1 MCGLWT
7 TVETTTLLAK
17 VYILHKYHQVFQFLA
32 KCLDSVVQKLP
43 VLDMWKTE
51 LQGQNNDKNSNGN
64 NIDNHD
70 PRQKLHMKGI
80 IS

>member
-1 MCGLWT
+1 
-7 TVETTTLLAK
+7 
-17 VYILHKYHQVFQFLA
+17 
-32 KCLDSVVQKLP
+32 
-43 VLDMWKTE
+43 MWKTE